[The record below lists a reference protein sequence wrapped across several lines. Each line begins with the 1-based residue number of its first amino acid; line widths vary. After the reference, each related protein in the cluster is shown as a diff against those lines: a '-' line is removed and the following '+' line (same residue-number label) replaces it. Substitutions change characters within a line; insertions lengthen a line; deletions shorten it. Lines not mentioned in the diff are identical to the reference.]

1 MRWFMSRSIKF
12 IATDFIDERLITA
25 MSARTARLKKE
36 LEMLTSD
43 PGPGVSAWPV
53 DDNMTR
59 LQGQILGPTESPY
72 ENGIYNLSIDIPDRY
87 PFEPPRIKFL
97 TPIYHPNIDSDGRIC
112 LDTLKV
118 QPHGSWTPSININ
131 TLLLTIRVL
140 LSTPNA
146 DDGLVP
152 DITEEYKRDKLLW
165 FRKAR
170 EHTSEN
176 AIPRGES
183 AKHESTSESEEE
195 NGERLEHSKILGSDE
210 GTGIDPGLASE
221 RKGKRSGEDTNI
233 NTVEAKIARRTC

>member
-1 MRWFMSRSIKF
+1 
-12 IATDFIDERLITA
+12 

-36 LEMLTSD
+36 LEMLTTD

-53 DDNMTR
+53 DDNMMR

-72 ENGIYNLSIDIPDRY
+72 ENGIYTLSIDIPDRY

-140 LSTPNA
+140 LSAPNA

-170 EHTSEN
+170 EHTREN
-176 AIPRGES
+176 AIPRSEN
-183 AKHESTSESEEE
+183 HESQSEKVGGEETAQDLEITSSADAR
-195 NGERLEHSKILGSDE
+195 N
-210 GTGIDPGLASE
+210 
-221 RKGKRSGEDTNI
+221 GKRSMKEANI
-233 NTVEAKIARRTC
+233 TAVEAKIARRTSE